1 MVSCNSLYLLI
12 FFWVVAAQWT
22 SFFSAAVP
30 PSISWQQHSYSG
42 LIKVSAILSDNVM
55 DTSSYILRLKT
66 YRSLPVSR
74 RRSAGSQ
81 VHPTYAPYSNS
92 PESLWIHILTLY
104 TTALQ
109 DGSLPERSLIVSD
122 GSHLVIHVLLMWIS
136 FLYVPIPIFWPFFCW
151 VFYALTELSFLYSL
165 STV

>member
-22 SFFSAAVP
+22 SFLSAAVP

-42 LIKVSAILSDNVM
+42 LITVSAILSDNVT
-55 DTSSYILRLKT
+55 DTSSHILRLKT
-66 YRSLPVSR
+66 YRSLPVPR

-81 VHPTYAPYSNS
+81 VHPTYAPYSNA
-92 PESLWIHILTLY
+92 PESLRIHILTLY

-109 DGSLPERSLIVSD
+109 DGSLPELSLIVSD

-136 FLYVPIPIFWPFFCW
+136 FLYVPIPIFWPSFCW
-151 VFYALTELSFLYSL
+151 VFYALTELSFLYSS